1 MVASCIA
8 EIVCALEIYCGAFSD
23 KRRHGNATFC
33 GGWLGPQWPG
43 SGPRDK
49 CHGFVS
55 GNDRPSVD
63 LPPQSEIMYRIE
75 NVVVGAVWL
84 VLLLVRY
91 PVDINYAKIREI
103 TPCRPGREPKVAVVM
118 VLRIEDTADVGSHRG
133 AHGELWNIGL
143 GVLLGMELAALPR
156 G

>member
-1 MVASCIA
+1 MTILP
-8 EIVCALEIYCGAFSD
+8 I

-118 VLRIEDTADVGSHRG
+118 VV
-133 AHGELWNIGL
+133 GELSFHALLDVPEVAPVAEISAVIRCRFANIRA
-143 GVLLGMELAALPR
+143 VIVSQA
-156 G
+156 